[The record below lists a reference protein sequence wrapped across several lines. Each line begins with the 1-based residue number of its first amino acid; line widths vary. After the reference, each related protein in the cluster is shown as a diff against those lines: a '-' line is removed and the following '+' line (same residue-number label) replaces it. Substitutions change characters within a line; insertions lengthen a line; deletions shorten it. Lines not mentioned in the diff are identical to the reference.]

1 MKKLQ
6 QAFLMNFIFLFS
18 CMFLYAKSPYRFLDY
33 NIEKTPE
40 NKIAF
45 FKIENLSS
53 KTISS
58 VEISFLVCT
67 QEQIDSY
74 EYAEEFLFQIMEEIE
89 PAQSKKIKVVL
100 DFSFI
105 EETEDAFYI
114 ENLYLRRVFFTDKT
128 CWKDLTGA
136 YSEYR

>member
-1 MKKLQ
+1 
-6 QAFLMNFIFLFS
+6 
-18 CMFLYAKSPYRFLDY
+18 
-33 NIEKTPE
+33 
-40 NKIAF
+40 
-45 FKIENLSS
+45 
-53 KTISS
+53 
-58 VEISFLVCT
+58 
-67 QEQIDSY
+67 
-74 EYAEEFLFQIMEEIE
+74 MEEIE

-114 ENLYLRRVFFTDKT
+114 ENLYLRRVFFIDKT

>member
-1 MKKLQ
+1 
-6 QAFLMNFIFLFS
+6 
-18 CMFLYAKSPYRFLDY
+18 MFLYAKSPYRFLDY

-89 PAQSKKIKVVL
+89 LAQSKKIKVVL

-105 EETEDAFYI
+105 EETEEFFYRKP
-114 ENLYLRRVFFTDKT
+114 LFTAGVF
-128 CWKDLTGA
+128 
-136 YSEYR
+136 YR

>member
-1 MKKLQ
+1 
-6 QAFLMNFIFLFS
+6 
-18 CMFLYAKSPYRFLDY
+18 
-33 NIEKTPE
+33 
-40 NKIAF
+40 
-45 FKIENLSS
+45 
-53 KTISS
+53 
-58 VEISFLVCT
+58 
-67 QEQIDSY
+67 
-74 EYAEEFLFQIMEEIE
+74 MEEIE